1 MMALDGLPG
10 VAEVAMQTG
19 IHASRTIHRR
29 LAGKEPQPFKY
40 RDLGSM
46 AAVSRRRAIVSF
58 HGIRLH
64 GFLGWIAWLVV
75 HLTFMTGFKNRF
87 TTLMHWALSFL
98 GTGRTERA
106 ITADLATIEPH
117 EAGD

>member
-1 MMALDGLPG
+1 VFAVGDMMALNDLPG

-19 IHASRTIHRR
+19 IHAARTIHKR
-29 LAGKEPQPFKY
+29 LDGKAGGPFKY

-46 AAVSRRRAIVSF
+46 AAISRRRAVVSF
-58 HGIRLH
+58 RGIHLH
-64 GFLGWIAWLVV
+64 GFLGWVAWLFV

-87 TTLMHWALSFL
+87 TTLMHWLLSFL

-106 ITADLATIEPH
+106 ITRDLSN
-117 EAGD
+117 